1 MLDFSKASPNL
12 VSMIPYMDQ
21 LDEYF
26 TTIIQMTTGSKSKNP
41 AICTAVRAAKVML
54 NQYYSLTDTYDLYH
68 IAMSMSFD
76 GFPADIVLII
86 MLSPSS
92 KV

>member
-1 MLDFSKASPNL
+1 
-12 VSMIPYMDQ
+12 MIPYMDR

-26 TTIIQMTTGSKSKNP
+26 TTIIQTTTGSKSKNP
-41 AICTAVRAAKVML
+41 AIRTAVQVAKVTL
-54 NQYYSLTDTYDLYH
+54 NRYYSLTDTYDLYC
-68 IAMSMSFD
+68 IAISMSFD

-92 KV
+92 EV